1 MIIREGIGWF
11 TLKLYTSHDDEIQT
25 TDAYI
30 DMSDSVDIDLTTE
43 KNINA
48 DIDLTTEKNINA
60 DISNRR
66 IDIESC
72 ESSMILCFMDHVI
85 DIDIDIGRTAAFGWF
100 TLKLYIDMSDSVDI
114 DLTTEKN
121 INADID
127 LTTEKNINA
136 DISNRRID
144 IESCESSMILCFM
157 DHVIDIDID
166 IGRTAAFGGDVQNE
180 M

>member
-1 MIIREGIGWF
+1 MTIREGIGWF

-43 KNINA
+43 TNINA
-48 DIDLTTEKNINA
+48 DV
-60 DISNRR
+60 SNRR
-66 IDIESC
+66 IDIELC
-72 ESSMILCFMDHVI
+72 EPSTILC
-85 DIDIDIGRTAAFGWF
+85 
-100 TLKLYIDMSDSVDI
+100 Y
-114 DLTTEKN
+114 
-121 INADID
+121 
-127 LTTEKNINA
+127 
-136 DISNRRID
+136 
-144 IESCESSMILCFM
+144 M